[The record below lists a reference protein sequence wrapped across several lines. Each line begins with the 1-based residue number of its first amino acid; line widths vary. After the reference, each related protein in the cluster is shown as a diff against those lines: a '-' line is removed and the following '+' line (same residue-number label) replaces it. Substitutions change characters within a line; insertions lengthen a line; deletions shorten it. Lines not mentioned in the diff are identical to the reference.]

1 MAELSD
7 RRIASILCILYVL
20 LIVYSSLMPYDFT
33 LSGREAYDNFSN
45 GMQFWPI
52 GNRHTSKTDLI
63 SNALAY
69 VPVGFLVVTAWSM
82 RPGRKRA
89 VGLALAG
96 ICAAAMSAAVEAI
109 QTFSPARVSS
119 IEDVAMNI
127 GGALAGGAIAA
138 AVGPELWRK
147 LVGAVRREWVDRP
160 VALVAGVLAL
170 LLLADAVYPYRPT
183 LDVSEVWGNVKRSV
197 LSVSDG
203 LAVHAW
209 HHWLV
214 RRVGVYAA
222 LSALLAAALGG
233 GGRPRRL
240 TGAVLAVLL
249 AASLEGSKVLIT
261 SRVFN
266 IANVVVSAGGAM
278 AGWALGAMLT
288 GLTTRGQ
295 LALARR
301 SILCYLIYAAW
312 QPFRFVWGAA
322 ATKIPSGPEWLPLY
336 HYAAGGRPIDVRNF
350 VASLVLPAALA
361 FAGRLIERCDGR
373 TGVWSRPA
381 LAAIAAGS
389 IGLALELGQLV
400 IATREPN
407 ITDVLCFALGGA
419 LGSWLAGR
427 REAAIADLSAAGSA

>member
-7 RRIASILCILYVL
+7 RRIATILCVLYAL
-20 LIVYSSLMPYDFT
+20 LIIYSSLMPYDFT
-33 LSGREAYDNFSN
+33 LSRREAYDKFSN

-52 GNRHTSKTDLI
+52 GDRHTSKTDLI
-63 SNALAY
+63 SNVLAY
-69 VPVGFLVVTAWSM
+69 MPVGFLVVTAWSM
-82 RPGRKRA
+82 GAARKRA
-89 VGLALAG
+89 VGVALAG

-109 QTFSPARVSS
+109 QTFSPARVAS

-127 GGALAGGAIAA
+127 GGSLAGAA
-138 AVGPELWRK
+138 VAALVGPELWRK
-147 LVGAVRREWVDRP
+147 LVGAVRRGWVDRP
-160 VALVAGVLAL
+160 AALVAAALAL
-170 LLLADAVYPYRPT
+170 LLLADAAHPYRPT

-203 LAVHAW
+203 LAVHPW

-240 TGAVLAVLL
+240 TGAILAVLL
-249 AASLEGSKVLIT
+249 AGSLEGSKVLIT
-261 SRVFN
+261 SRLFN
-266 IANVVVSAGGAM
+266 IANVAASAGGAM
-278 AGWALGAMLT
+278 VGWLLGAMLT
-288 GLTTRGQ
+288 GLRTRGQ
-295 LALARR
+295 LVLARR
-301 SILCYLIYAAW
+301 CILCYLIYTAW

-322 ATKIPSGPEWLPLY
+322 AAKMPSGPEWLPLY

-350 VASLVLPAALA
+350 VVSLVLPAALA
-361 FAGRLIERCDGR
+361 FAGRLAERCDGR
-373 TGVWSRPA
+373 TGAWSRPA
-381 LAAIAAGS
+381 FAAIAAGS

-400 IATREPN
+400 IKTREPSV
-407 ITDVLCFALGGA
+407 TDVLCFAVGGA

-427 REAAIADLSAAGSA
+427 REAAIADLSAARSA